1 MGVGY
6 AAAAAE
12 MACVYVEMFA
22 EIPGTANALL
32 TVAIW
37 LRGEA
42 AVHFKWGTPCARVR
56 EFADLTDLLNEADEL
71 VDAAEEAEVTA
82 ERVKEERRLA
92 RGRGVSRRARRRR
105 GGNIREP
112 GSKSRPALRRRGNIR
127 EPGYKSRPAEQ
138 RTQGWWSAR

>member
-1 MGVGY
+1 MVHQTGLTAGEGRGHMGVGY

-42 AVHFKWGTPCARVR
+42 AG
-56 EFADLTDLLNEADEL
+56 LLRAATEDHCSSRGGHDNSTRL
-71 VDAAEEAEVTA
+71 DA
-82 ERVKEERRLA
+82 
-92 RGRGVSRRARRRR
+92 RARHDD
-105 GGNIREP
+105 P
-112 GSKSRPALRRRGNIR
+112 S
-127 EPGYKSRPAEQ
+127 
-138 RTQGWWSAR
+138 W